1 MFTAP
6 RCVADASQ
14 YSDGPTGEKAR
25 KIMRLQIVRIC
36 VAATLLGSASAEGQ
50 DASAFVPASQCIACH
65 AQLTAP
71 TGEDISIGFDWRA
84 TMMANSARDPY
95 WHAAVRREVLD
106 HPAAQAAI
114 EDKCSTCHMPMARF
128 DAAAA
133 GGQGQVFANLA
144 PAAPQHALAADGVSC
159 TVCHQI
165 SAENLGEHASFD
177 GGFVIEAPGESRV
190 AFGPH
195 EVDAGRQALMHSVAA
210 FKPSLSTHIQRSE
223 LCATCHTLFT
233 TALDDAGEAIGTLP
247 EQVPY
252 QEWLHSEY
260 RATNSCQSCHMPEV
274 AAEAPITSVLGQPRP
289 NVSQHT
295 FLGAN
300 AFMLDILRR
309 YRGELGVTALPQ
321 ELEAAAAETRR
332 FLATRAATLIIAAAQ
347 RSASGLELVLDI
359 TSTTGH
365 KLPTAYPSRR
375 AWLHV
380 VVRDA
385 SGRVVF
391 ESGAVRPDG
400 SIAGNDNDAD
410 AGRFEPHYEIVTA
423 PDEVQ
428 IYEAIMVDSRAA
440 VTTGLLRGVRF
451 VKDNRL
457 LPRGFDKATAGAD
470 VAVQGAAVRDADFI
484 GGGDRVRYRI
494 PLGAGEAVP
503 LTVEAQLLYQSI
515 AFRWADNL
523 RGYAA
528 EEAQRFGEYYT
539 ENAATS
545 AALIAAAT
553 ATIPAR

>member
-1 MFTAP
+1 
-6 RCVADASQ
+6 
-14 YSDGPTGEKAR
+14 
-25 KIMRLQIVRIC
+25 MRLRIVRIY
-36 VAATLLGSASAEGQ
+36 VAAALAGSGLAEAQ
-50 DASAFVPASQCIACH
+50 DADSAFVPAAQCIACH
-65 AQLTAP
+65 VQLTAP

-95 WHAAVRREVLD
+95 W
-106 HPAAQAAI
+106 QAAI
-114 EDKCSTCHMPMARF
+114 EDTCSTCHMPMARF

-133 GGQGQVFANLA
+133 GGRGQVFANLA
-144 PAAPQHALAADGVSC
+144 RAAPQHELAADGVSC

-177 GGFVIEAPGESRV
+177 GGFAIEAVGDSRV

-195 EVDAGRQALMHSVAA
+195 DVDAGRKALMHSAA
-210 FKPSLSTHIQRSE
+210 TFEPSLGTHIQRSE

-252 QEWLHSEY
+252 QEWLHSDY

-274 AAEAPITSVLGQPRP
+274 AAETPITSVLGQPRP
-289 NVSQHT
+289 NVSRHT
-295 FLGAN
+295 FLGGN

-309 YRGELGVTALPQ
+309 NRGELGVTALPQ
-321 ELEAAAAETRR
+321 ELEAAAAETRH
-332 FLATRAATLIIAAAQ
+332 FLGTRAATLAIATAQ
-347 RSASGLELVLDI
+347 RTADGLELVLDI

-385 SGRVVF
+385 SGRTVF

-410 AGRFEPHYEIVTA
+410 AERFEPHYEIVTA

-428 IYEAIMVDSRAA
+428 IYEAIIVDSRDA
-440 VTTGLLRGVRF
+440 VTTGLIRGVRF

-457 LPRGFDKATAGAD
+457 LPRGFDKMTAEPD
-470 VAVQGAAVRDADFI
+470 VAVRGVAADDADFV
-484 GGGDRVRYRI
+484 GGSDRVRYRFA
-494 PLGAGEAVP
+494 LGADGAAP
-503 LTVEAQLLYQSI
+503 LTVEAELLYQSI
-515 AFRWADNL
+515 AYRWAENL
-523 RGYAA
+523 RSYAA
-528 EEAQRFGEYYT
+528 EETQRFGRYYA
-539 ENAATS
+539 ENAAAS
-545 AALIAAAT
+545 ATPIAT
-553 ATIPAR
+553 ATATVPGR